1 MEKSLNIVGKSIR
14 KIDALALATG
24 EEKFVND
31 LPLENPLHL
40 ALKYSPHAHARIID
54 IDTSDAENVEG
65 VVDIIHYKNAPNV
78 LHTTAGQTFP
88 EPSPYDARLFD
99 KKVRYMGDRV
109 ALVAAETKARALEAV
124 KKIKVEYKVLEPLF
138 DIEKAMDGSAP
149 VIHEDDEYPKIPVKY
164 RPEINVAGEI
174 DIGYGD
180 LEKGFREA
188 DFIEEHSYQTQI
200 TSHCAIEPHAT
211 VVFFD
216 EKGRMVIVS
225 TTQVPY
231 HVRRIVSD
239 ILEIPIRMIRVIKP
253 RIGGGFG
260 GKQEVILEP
269 LAALVSWRMKR
280 PSKLVLSREEVFI
293 SARTRH
299 AVKINMK
306 TGVKNDGEICALK
319 MYGLLNA
326 GAYGT
331 HSLTVLSNVGAKV
344 LPLFN
349 KIDNLGFSG
358 HAVYTNL
365 PVGGAYRGYG
375 VTQGCFAFNQQID
388 IISIRTN
395 QDILDYIKKWHIKE
409 GETSG
414 VFKRLGE
421 GKEAVPQTIESC
433 KLSECIDRGA
443 EAIGWYKKRGKKIKV
458 DNDRI
463 KGVGVAVSMQ
473 GSGIPKLDMASAS
486 MKMNEDGSFNLYIG
500 ATDIGTGSDTVLAQI
515 AAEVL
520 GVPIDNI
527 IVHSSDTDLTP
538 YDVGAYASS
547 TTYVSGNAVMKCAK
561 EILAILFRVASDMLG
576 VEKDD
581 LTVKMGKIVDSK
593 TAREVTFKEIG
604 YHTFYIRDRFQIQA
618 GASYSAEVSPSPFCA
633 QFVEIDL
640 DIKTGKLNVVK
651 LVSAV
656 DCGQAVNPQLVK
668 GQVEGAAVN
677 GISYALSEEYIF
689 NEKGQMINPDFWN
702 YKIYTAADIPEIET
716 IIIDSNEKTGP
727 FGAKSIAEITING
740 PAPAIA
746 NAIYDAAGIR
756 MYELPMTP
764 FRIWKRMREE
774 GII

>member
-1 MEKSLNIVGKSIR
+1 
-14 KIDALALATG
+14 
-24 EEKFVND
+24 
-31 LPLENPLHL
+31 
-40 ALKYSPHAHARIID
+40 
-54 IDTSDAENVEG
+54 
-65 VVDIIHYKNAPNV
+65 
-78 LHTTAGQTFP
+78 
-88 EPSPYDARLFD
+88 
-99 KKVRYMGDRV
+99 
-109 ALVAAETKARALEAV
+109 
-124 KKIKVEYKVLEPLF
+124 
-138 DIEKAMDGSAP
+138 
-149 VIHEDDEYPKIPVKY
+149 
-164 RPEINVAGEI
+164 
-174 DIGYGD
+174 
-180 LEKGFREA
+180 
-188 DFIEEHSYQTQI
+188 
-200 TSHCAIEPHAT
+200 
-211 VVFFD
+211 
-216 EKGRMVIVS
+216 
-225 TTQVPY
+225 
-231 HVRRIVSD
+231 
-239 ILEIPIRMIRVIKP
+239 
-253 RIGGGFG
+253 
-260 GKQEVILEP
+260 
-269 LAALVSWRMKR
+269 
-280 PSKLVLSREEVFI
+280 
-293 SARTRH
+293 
-299 AVKINMK
+299 
-306 TGVKNDGEICALK
+306 
-319 MYGLLNA
+319 
-326 GAYGT
+326 
-331 HSLTVLSNVGAKV
+331 V

-633 QFVEIDL
+633 QFAEIDL